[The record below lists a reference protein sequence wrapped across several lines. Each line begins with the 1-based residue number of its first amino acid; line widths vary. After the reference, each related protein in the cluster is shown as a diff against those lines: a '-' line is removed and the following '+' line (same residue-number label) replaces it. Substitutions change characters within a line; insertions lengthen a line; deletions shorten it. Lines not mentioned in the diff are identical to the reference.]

1 MLASPSLPLTSAVAG
16 LVQTNI
22 RMLVQRAAL
31 LTLPL
36 LLLLA
41 AVATDPLCT
50 LSNKRRAHQR
60 RLSPTP
66 TRSLLS
72 RIPTALAITLPPLQ
86 RTTTTSSPRICN
98 LRAVHILCRIQVPAR
113 EDLLSLA
120 SAPAPSPTST
130 SRCASLPTAVQHQAS
145 HRENPTTS
153 SPAVAP
159 TSTSTPDLLV
169 PSILHRA
176 QPRLQGPSSPHR

>member
-16 LVQTNI
+16 LVQTNTH
-22 RMLVQRAAL
+22 MPVQRAAL

-36 LLLLA
+36 LLLPA

-72 RIPTALAITLPPLQ
+72 RIPTALAITPLPLQ
-86 RTTTTSSPRICN
+86 RTTTISSPRTCS
-98 LRAVHILCRIQVPAR
+98 LQAAHILCRIRVLAR
-113 EDLLSLA
+113 EDLLSPA

-130 SRCASLPTAVQHQAS
+130 SRCASLPTAAQHQAS
-145 HRENPTTS
+145 RRENPTAS
-153 SPAVAP
+153 SPAAAP
-159 TSTSTPDLLV
+159 TSTSTPALRV
-169 PSILHRA
+169 P
-176 QPRLQGPSSPHR
+176 